1 MLKIRKRRASL
12 FLFLP
17 LFFFAD
23 NSLILLAVEKGKGGK
38 EGAPAM
44 IPEKKEEKRRKRG
57 YELSCA

>member
-23 NSLILLAVEKGKGGK
+23 NSLILLAVEKGKGG